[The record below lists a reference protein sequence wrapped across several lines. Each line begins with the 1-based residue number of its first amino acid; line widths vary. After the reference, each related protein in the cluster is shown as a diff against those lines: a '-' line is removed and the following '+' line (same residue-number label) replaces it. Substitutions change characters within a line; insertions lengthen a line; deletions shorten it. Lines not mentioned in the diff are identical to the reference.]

1 MYIRVLHIQCND
13 WSHLLINNDGMEY
26 KSVQSFLYTHIVLGL
41 RVSFCY
47 RVHVYIVFEWMNHTE
62 WLILNVLFSM
72 FLLLIGVWLYTNW
85 SCVPGR

>member
-1 MYIRVLHIQCND
+1 MYIRVLNIQCND

-47 RVHVYIVFEWMNHTE
+47 RVHVYIVFE
-62 WLILNVLFSM
+62 
-72 FLLLIGVWLYTNW
+72 
-85 SCVPGR
+85 